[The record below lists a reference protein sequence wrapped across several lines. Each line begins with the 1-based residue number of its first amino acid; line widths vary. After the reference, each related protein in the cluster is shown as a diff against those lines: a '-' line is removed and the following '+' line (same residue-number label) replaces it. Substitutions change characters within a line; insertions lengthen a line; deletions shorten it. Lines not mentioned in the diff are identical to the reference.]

1 MIRQTRIARLI
12 MIWGYL
18 IMVFSFILVV
28 ILSSFISMRYITNI
42 TDPSK
47 VLPLQTYYIY
57 NVSKSPFYEVTFIL
71 QGFSLM
77 TAAILYTGTDS
88 FMGYLVFH
96 ICGQLENFR
105 MRILNLDKFN
115 HYEKALSSSVQ
126 DHIHLIRF
134 RTDETNKEVNSQLNL
149 INFAEIISNIF

>member
-1 MIRQTRIARLI
+1 
-12 MIWGYL
+12 
-18 IMVFSFILVV
+18 
-28 ILSSFISMRYITNI
+28 
-42 TDPSK
+42 
-47 VLPLQTYYIY
+47 
-57 NVSKSPFYEVTFIL
+57 
-71 QGFSLM
+71 
-77 TAAILYTGTDS
+77 
-88 FMGYLVFH
+88 
-96 ICGQLENFR
+96 